1 MTGKELILKA
11 VRGEETGR
19 PAWMPF
25 VGAHGGFMIG
35 KGATEYM
42 KSAALTVEAMK
53 KAKEMYKPDGLP
65 IMFDLQMEAE
75 VLGCDLHWTDDGPPS
90 VTSHPLEGNDDWSAD
105 QVPDLDLSAGR
116 WPVAMEAVRLAKKEL
131 GDEIALYG
139 LICGPFT
146 LALHLLGNDIFLE
159 MFDEEE
165 KVEALTMRCADI
177 AIAAAGA
184 YIDNGCDVIAVVDP
198 MVSQI
203 SPDHFAQFV
212 TPAMNKVFDYI
223 RSRGSLSSC
232 FVCGDVTRNL
242 EVMLE
247 TTCDNVSVDE
257 QIDMAN
263 LRVLAGKYG
272 KSFGGNLHL
281 TTVLL
286 MGTIADCQREAIGCI
301 ETCGTKGFIM
311 SPGCDLP
318 YDTPPA
324 NVAAAGLMAVD
335 PEQMKQVKETLGD
348 AENDTYDD
356 VIIPDYANENAVLVD
371 LITLDSESC
380 APCTYMTDAANRAA
394 AALTAEGYDIKVKE
408 YKIRTRQGVGML
420 VKLGAKNIPTICIEG
435 VPTFESLI
443 PEQPKLIAAIREV
456 ADKKGARK

>member
-1 MTGKELILKA
+1 M
-11 VRGEETGR
+11 
-19 PAWMPF
+19 
-25 VGAHGGFMIG
+25 
-35 KGATEYM
+35 
-42 KSAALTVEAMK
+42 
-53 KAKEMYKPDGLP
+53 
-65 IMFDLQMEAE
+65 
-75 VLGCDLHWTDDGPPS
+75 
-90 VTSHPLEGNDDWSAD
+90 
-105 QVPDLDLSAGR
+105 
-116 WPVAMEAVRLAKKEL
+116 
-131 GDEIALYG
+131 
-139 LICGPFT
+139 
-146 LALHLLGNDIFLE
+146 
-159 MFDEEE
+159 
-165 KVEALTMRCADI
+165 
-177 AIAAAGA
+177 
-184 YIDNGCDVIAVVDP
+184 
-198 MVSQI
+198 
-203 SPDHFAQFV
+203 
-212 TPAMNKVFDYI
+212 
-223 RSRGSLSSC
+223 
-232 FVCGDVTRNL
+232 TRNL

-380 APCTYMTDAANRAA
+380 A
-394 AALTAEGYDIKVKE
+394 
-408 YKIRTRQGVGML
+408 L
-420 VKLGAKNIPTICIEG
+420 V
-435 VPTFESLI
+435 
-443 PEQPKLIAAIREV
+443 
-456 ADKKGARK
+456 